1 MVDLDYGVV
10 SGWGGLRTTSALLD
24 KFPDLTG
31 NIDGRAIFYTD
42 GQTVE
47 INDVGEFTEGIAVPK
62 WTNTNM
68 EGEEGS
74 DNTHADT
81 DYGIFR
87 LGDAYLMYAEAVLR
101 NGEGGDIGTA
111 IGYINELRNRAYG
124 NTDGNISQG
133 DLDLPF
139 ILDERARELYFEG
152 TRRIDLVRF
161 GQFTGDAYLWPWK
174 GNVKE

>member
-1 MVDLDYGVV
+1 
-10 SGWGGLRTTSALLD
+10 
-24 KFPDLTG
+24 
-31 NIDGRAIFYTD
+31 
-42 GQTVE
+42 
-47 INDVGEFTEGIAVPK
+47 
-62 WTNTNM
+62 
-68 EGEEGS
+68 
-74 DNTHADT
+74 
-81 DYGIFR
+81 
-87 LGDAYLMYAEAVLR
+87 MYAEAVLR

-174 GNVKE
+174 GNVKEGIATDSYRDIFPIPASDLSLIHI